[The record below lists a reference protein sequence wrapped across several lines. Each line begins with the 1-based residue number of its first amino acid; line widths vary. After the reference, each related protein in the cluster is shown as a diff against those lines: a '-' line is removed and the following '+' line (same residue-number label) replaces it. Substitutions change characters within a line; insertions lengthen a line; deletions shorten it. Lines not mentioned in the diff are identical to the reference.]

1 MGGGG
6 EAWGV
11 PLRLEMG
18 RIFQREETAFANIW
32 KQRSFKKGFI
42 VLINWVLL
50 QKFYAINDFFI
61 GQGPISVF

>member
-42 VLINWVLL
+42 VLINLVLL
-50 QKFYAINDFFI
+50 QKF
-61 GQGPISVF
+61 